1 MNQIK
6 FLTVAQTLAIHE
18 QQLAN
23 YGGTTGIIDE
33 GKLESALYRPIN
45 IANYKPDA
53 SLQDLA
59 AALGYGIAI
68 NHRASSMLPEQSSG
82 YAPAYVDGN
91 KRTAFIVMAVF
102 LQINKVELTASEID
116 VVQIMLGI
124 AKGVTTENDLSTWLK
139 QNTIEL

>member
-6 FLTVAQTLAIHE
+6 FLTVAQTLAIHD

-45 IANYKPDA
+45 IANYNPDA

-68 NHRASSMLPEQSSG
+68 NHPFI
-82 YAPAYVDGN
+82 DGN